1 MASAVYSEPPRE
13 SPFFPS
19 RLHILGHQHECVRWQ
34 SLVWFGGTFGGM
46 NGCYLFH
53 LQPQRWCIHRL
64 HLVLLT
70 ELRLVIRIAA
80 FLFILYS
87 TLLSY
92 PRRCPWP
99 VP

>member
-46 NGCYLFH
+46 NGCYLFTFNH
-53 LQPQRWCIHRL
+53 KGG
-64 HLVLLT
+64 
-70 ELRLVIRIAA
+70 A
-80 FLFILYS
+80 FIVS
-87 TLLSY
+87 TLFY
-92 PRRCPWP
+92 
-99 VP
+99 